1 MKGLVYFMQQIA
13 KQIAENATFQ
23 AFINCYIREVR
34 SGHWVKKEEWI
45 KEQRLSAL
53 ITEAHILELELPR
66 QNIRFAFGVE
76 YKSLVGRQVIG
87 TPLKYC
93 TKQKQWLVEDKL
105 TILITLIQELHCMAK
120 MDGCLKLS
128 SHYDELI
135 LRIIESYQTMAN
147 YIEKSLGGDKQ
158 PEASGTFIEA
168 EQSLL
173 LGHWLHPTPK
183 SRQGM
188 ADWQQTSFA
197 PELQGSFQLH
207 YFRVDRKMVK
217 ESSILEKSA
226 SDHIVQSLLKSQPD
240 FVTSEKNCFIP
251 VHPLQAQ
258 WLLQQQYVKKA
269 IAEGFI
275 KYEGALGAFYTATS
289 SIRTVYNSQEEMMY
303 KFSIPVKITNSLR
316 VNRTHELK
324 AGIAMAR
331 LMHKIDFL
339 QNHPSFQ
346 MIHDPAYMTVE
357 FPKQTE
363 SGFEVIF
370 RSNVFPEGQDEGIC
384 MIATLVQEP
393 LLEENS
399 KLCQLIM
406 KIAQSEFR
414 PLESV
419 SLDWFKDYWTCAI
432 EPLLRLYDENG
443 IALEAHQQNSLLN
456 ISSGYPTTY
465 YYRDNQGYYLSKAYK
480 DVLLSIEPSLHE
492 TEELF
497 YEDALIQDRFT
508 YYLFMNQ
515 LFPVISRFGADQL
528 INENVLLKWSIDQL
542 HLLEKEFT
550 GFGKAF
556 VRNILNQEELAFK
569 ANLLTRFHDV
579 DELEAELEQA
589 VYTKIPNPFVRQYE
603 EADYAAATAF
613 SF

>member
-13 KQIAENATFQ
+13 KQIAKNATFQ
-23 AFINCYIREVR
+23 AFMNCYIREVR

-53 ITEAHILELELPR
+53 ITEAYILELELPR

-76 YKSLVGRQVIG
+76 YKSLVGRQVFG
-87 TPLKYC
+87 ASLKYC

-105 TILITLIQELHCMAK
+105 TILITLIQELHCTTK

-128 SHYDELI
+128 SHFDELI
-135 LRIIESYQTMAN
+135 LRIIESYQTMAH
-147 YIEKSLGGDKQ
+147 YIEKSFEGDKQ
-158 PEASGTFIEA
+158 HRASDTFIEA

-207 YFRVDRKMVK
+207 YFRVDRKMVN
-217 ESSILEKSA
+217 EASVLEISA
-226 SDHIVQSLLKSQPD
+226 SEHIARSLIKSQPE
-240 FVTSEKNCFIP
+240 FVKSENVCYIP

-269 IAEGFI
+269 IAEDLI
-275 KYEGALGAFYTATS
+275 KYEGAQGAYYTATS
-289 SIRTVYNSQEEMMY
+289 SIRTVYNAHEEMMY

-331 LMHKIDFL
+331 LMKKIDFL
-339 QNHPSFQ
+339 QKHSSFQ
-346 MIHDPAYMTVE
+346 MMNDPAYMTIE
-357 FPKQTE
+357 FPNQTE

-370 RSNVFPEGQDEGIC
+370 RSNIFPKGHDEGIC

-393 LLEENS
+393 LLEEKS

-414 PLESV
+414 SLESV
-419 SLDWFKDYWTCAI
+419 SLDWFKVYWTNAI
-432 EPLLRLYDENG
+432 EPLLRLYDEHG

-497 YEDALIQDRFT
+497 YEDALIHDRFT

-515 LFPVISRFGADQL
+515 LFPVIARFGADQL
-528 INENVLLKWSIDQL
+528 INENELLKWSMDQL

-550 GFGKAF
+550 GFGKIF
-556 VRNILNQEELAFK
+556 VRNILKQEELAFK

-589 VYTKIPNPFVRQYE
+589 VYTKIPNPFVIQFE
-603 EADYAAATAF
+603 EAEYAAATAF
-613 SF
+613 S

>member
-1 MKGLVYFMQQIA
+1 MQQIA

-34 SGHWVKKEEWI
+34 SEHWVKKEEWI

-53 ITEAHILELELPR
+53 ITEAHIFELELPR

-105 TILITLIQELHCMAK
+105 SILITLIQELHWMAK
-120 MDGCLKLS
+120 GDSSLNFS
-128 SHYDELI
+128 SHFDELI

-147 YIEKSLGGDKQ
+147 YIEKSLEGDKQ
-158 PEASGTFIEA
+158 PGASGTFIEA

-207 YFRVDRKMVK
+207 YFRVDRKMVN
-217 ESSILEKSA
+217 ESSVLEKSA
-226 SDHIVQSLLKSQPD
+226 SDHIIQSLITSQPNIVASVKD
-240 FVTSEKNCFIP
+240 CFIP

-275 KYEGALGAFYTATS
+275 QYEGALGAFYTATS

-331 LMHKIDFL
+331 LMNKIDFL
-339 QNHPSFQ
+339 ENHPSFQ

-357 FPKQTE
+357 FPNKTE

-370 RSNVFPEGQDEGIC
+370 RSNVFPTGQDEGIC

-393 LLEENS
+393 LLEEKS

-406 KIAQSEFR
+406 KIGQSELR
-414 PLESV
+414 SLESV

-432 EPLLRLYDENG
+432 EPLLRLYDEHG

-480 DVLLSIEPSLHE
+480 DVLLAIEPSLHE

-528 INENVLLKWSIDQL
+528 INEKVLLKWSIEQL
-542 HLLEKEFT
+542 HLLENELT
-550 GFGKAF
+550 GFGKVF
-556 VRNILNQEELAFK
+556 VQNILNQEELAFK

-603 EADYAAATAF
+603 EVDYAAATAF

>member
-1 MKGLVYFMQQIA
+1 MQQIA
-13 KQIAENATFQ
+13 KQIAKNATFQ
-23 AFINCYIREVR
+23 AFMNCYIREVR

-53 ITEAHILELELPR
+53 ITEAYILELELPR

-76 YKSLVGRQVIG
+76 YKSLVGRQVFG
-87 TPLKYC
+87 ASLKYC

-105 TILITLIQELHCMAK
+105 TILITLIQELHCTTK

-128 SHYDELI
+128 SHFDELI
-135 LRIIESYQTMAN
+135 LRIIESYQTMAH
-147 YIEKSLGGDKQ
+147 YIEKSFEGDKQ
-158 PEASGTFIEA
+158 HRASDTFIEA

-207 YFRVDRKMVK
+207 YFRVDRKMVN
-217 ESSILEKSA
+217 EASVLEISA
-226 SDHIVQSLLKSQPD
+226 SEHIARSLIKSQPE
-240 FVTSEKNCFIP
+240 FVKSENVCYIP

-269 IAEGFI
+269 IAEDLI
-275 KYEGALGAFYTATS
+275 KYEGALGAYYTATS
-289 SIRTVYNSQEEMMY
+289 SIRTVYNAQEEMMY

-331 LMHKIDFL
+331 LMKKIDFL
-339 QNHPSFQ
+339 QKHSSFQ
-346 MIHDPAYMTVE
+346 MMNDPAYMTIE
-357 FPKQTE
+357 FPNQTE

-370 RSNVFPEGQDEGIC
+370 RSNIFPKGHDEGIC

-393 LLEENS
+393 LLEEKS

-414 PLESV
+414 SLESV
-419 SLDWFKDYWTCAI
+419 SLDWFKVYWTNAI
-432 EPLLRLYDENG
+432 EPLLRLYDEHG

-465 YYRDNQGYYLSKAYK
+465 YYRDNQGYYLSKANK

-497 YEDALIQDRFT
+497 YEDALIHDRFT

-515 LFPVISRFGADQL
+515 LFPVIARFGADQL
-528 INENVLLKWSIDQL
+528 INENELLKWSMDQL

-550 GFGKAF
+550 GFGKIF
-556 VRNILNQEELAFK
+556 VRNILKQEELAFK

-589 VYTKIPNPFVRQYE
+589 VYTKIPNPFVIQFE
-603 EADYAAATAF
+603 EAEYAAATAF
-613 SF
+613 S

>member
-1 MKGLVYFMQQIA
+1 MQQIA
-13 KQIAENATFQ
+13 KQIAKNATFQ
-23 AFINCYIREVR
+23 AFMNCYIREVR

-53 ITEAHILELELPR
+53 MTEAYILELELPR

-76 YKSLVGRQVIG
+76 YKSLVGRQVFG
-87 TPLKYC
+87 ASLKYC

-105 TILITLIQELHCMAK
+105 TILITLIQELHCTTK

-128 SHYDELI
+128 SHFDELI
-135 LRIIESYQTMAN
+135 LRIIESYQTMAH
-147 YIEKSLGGDKQ
+147 YIEKSFEGDKQ
-158 PEASGTFIEA
+158 HRASDTFIEA

-207 YFRVDRKMVK
+207 YFRVDRKMVN
-217 ESSILEKSA
+217 EASVLEISA
-226 SDHIVQSLLKSQPD
+226 SEHIARSLIKSQPE
-240 FVTSEKNCFIP
+240 FVKSENVCYIP

-269 IAEGFI
+269 IAEDLI
-275 KYEGALGAFYTATS
+275 KYEGALGAYYTATS
-289 SIRTVYNSQEEMMY
+289 SIRTVYNAQEEMMY

-331 LMHKIDFL
+331 LMKKIDFL
-339 QNHPSFQ
+339 QKHSSFQ
-346 MIHDPAYMTVE
+346 MMNDPAYMTIE
-357 FPKQTE
+357 FPNQTE

-370 RSNVFPEGQDEGIC
+370 RSNIFPKGHDEGIC

-393 LLEENS
+393 LLEEKS

-414 PLESV
+414 SLESV
-419 SLDWFKDYWTCAI
+419 SLDWFKVYWTNAI
-432 EPLLRLYDENG
+432 EPLLRLYDEHG

-497 YEDALIQDRFT
+497 YEDALIHDRFT

-515 LFPVISRFGADQL
+515 LFPVIARFGADQL
-528 INENVLLKWSIDQL
+528 INENELLKWSMDQL

-550 GFGKAF
+550 GFGKIF
-556 VRNILNQEELAFK
+556 VRNILKQEELAFK

-589 VYTKIPNPFVRQYE
+589 VYTKIPNPFVIQFE
-603 EADYAAATAF
+603 EAEYAAATAF
-613 SF
+613 S

>member
-1 MKGLVYFMQQIA
+1 MQQVA

-23 AFINCYIREVR
+23 AFMNCYIREVS

-45 KEQRLSAL
+45 KEQRLSIL
-53 ITEAHILELELPR
+53 ITEAHMLELELPM
-66 QNIRFAFGVE
+66 QNTRFAFGVE
-76 YKSLVGRQVIG
+76 YKSLVGRHTFGVA
-87 TPLKYC
+87 LKYC
-93 TKQKQWLVEDKL
+93 TKQKQWLLEDKL
-105 TILITLIQELHCMAK
+105 TILITLIQELHLMAK
-120 MDGCLKLS
+120 ADGCSELS
-128 SHYDELI
+128 SCFDELI

-147 YIEKSLGGDKQ
+147 YIEKSLEDKK
-158 PEASGTFIEA
+158 PNGANDTFIEA

-173 LGHWLHPTPK
+173 FGHWLHPTPK

-188 ADWQQTSFA
+188 ANWQQTSFA

-207 YFRVDRKMVK
+207 YFRVDRKIVK
-217 ESSILEKSA
+217 ESSVLERSA
-226 SDHIVQSLLKSQPD
+226 SELISQSLTKSQPD
-240 FVTSEKNCFIP
+240 FVKSEKDCLIP
-251 VHPLQAQ
+251 MHPLQAQ

-269 IAEGFI
+269 IAEGLI

-289 SIRTVYNSQEEMMY
+289 SIRTVYSSNEEMMY

-324 AGIAMAR
+324 AGIVMAR
-331 LMHKIDFL
+331 LMNKIDFL
-339 QNHPSFQ
+339 QNHSSFQ
-346 MIHDPAYMTVE
+346 MIDDPAYMTVE
-357 FPKQTE
+357 FPNQTE

-370 RSNVFPEGQDEGIC
+370 RSNIFPKGHDEGIC
-384 MIATLVQEP
+384 MIAALVQEP
-393 LLEENS
+393 LPKEKS
-399 KLCQLIM
+399 RLCQLIM
-406 KIAQSEFR
+406 KLAQSEFR
-414 PLESV
+414 SLESV
-419 SLDWFKDYWTCAI
+419 SLDWFKAYWKCAI
-432 EPLLRLYDENG
+432 ESLLRLYDEYG
-443 IALEAHQQNSLLN
+443 IALEAHQQNSVLD

-465 YYRDNQGYYLSKAYK
+465 YYRDNQGYYLSKTYK
-480 DVLLSIEPSLHE
+480 EELLSIEPSLHE

-497 YEDALIQDRFT
+497 YEDALIHDRFS

-528 INENVLLKWSIDQL
+528 VDEKVLLKWSIDQL

-550 GFGKAF
+550 GHGKAF
-556 VRNILNQEELAFK
+556 VRNILKQENLAFK

-589 VYTKIPNPFVRQYE
+589 VYTKIPNPFVLQYE
-603 EADYAAATAF
+603 EAEYAAATAF

>member
-13 KQIAENATFQ
+13 KQIAKNATFQ
-23 AFINCYIREVR
+23 AFMNCYIREVR

-53 ITEAHILELELPR
+53 ITEAYILELELPR

-76 YKSLVGRQVIG
+76 YKSLVGRQVFG
-87 TPLKYC
+87 ASLKYC

-105 TILITLIQELHCMAK
+105 TILITLIQELHCTTK

-128 SHYDELI
+128 SHFDELI
-135 LRIIESYQTMAN
+135 LRIIESYQTMAH
-147 YIEKSLGGDKQ
+147 YIEKSFEGDKQ
-158 PEASGTFIEA
+158 HRASDTFIEA

-207 YFRVDRKMVK
+207 YFRVDRKMVN
-217 ESSILEKSA
+217 EASVLEISA
-226 SDHIVQSLLKSQPD
+226 SEHIARSLIKSQPE
-240 FVTSEKNCFIP
+240 FVKSENVCYIP

-269 IAEGFI
+269 IAEDLI
-275 KYEGALGAFYTATS
+275 KYEGAQGAYYTATS
-289 SIRTVYNSQEEMMY
+289 SIRTVYNAHEEMMY

-331 LMHKIDFL
+331 LMKKIDFL
-339 QNHPSFQ
+339 QKHSSFQ
-346 MIHDPAYMTVE
+346 MMNDPAYMTIE
-357 FPKQTE
+357 FPNQTE

-370 RSNVFPEGQDEGIC
+370 RSNIFPKGHDEGIC

-393 LLEENS
+393 LLEEKS

-414 PLESV
+414 SLESV
-419 SLDWFKDYWTCAI
+419 SLDWFKVYWTNAI
-432 EPLLRLYDENG
+432 EPLLRLYDEHG

-497 YEDALIQDRFT
+497 YEDALIHDRFT

-515 LFPVISRFGADQL
+515 LFPVIARFGADQL
-528 INENVLLKWSIDQL
+528 INENELLKWSMDQL

-550 GFGKAF
+550 GFGKIF
-556 VRNILNQEELAFK
+556 VRNILKQEELAFK

-589 VYTKIPNPFVRQYE
+589 VYTKIPNPFVIQFE
-603 EADYAAATAF
+603 GAEYAAATAF
-613 SF
+613 S

>member
-1 MKGLVYFMQQIA
+1 MQQIA
-13 KQIAENATFQ
+13 KQIAKNATFQ
-23 AFINCYIREVR
+23 AFMNCYIREVR

-53 ITEAHILELELPR
+53 ITEAYILELELPR

-76 YKSLVGRQVIG
+76 YKSLVGRQVFG
-87 TPLKYC
+87 ASLKYC

-105 TILITLIQELHCMAK
+105 TILITLIQELHCTTK

-128 SHYDELI
+128 SHFDELI
-135 LRIIESYQTMAN
+135 LRIIESYQTMAH
-147 YIEKSLGGDKQ
+147 YIEKSFEGDKQ
-158 PEASGTFIEA
+158 HRASDTFIEA

-207 YFRVDRKMVK
+207 YFRVDRKMVN
-217 ESSILEKSA
+217 EASVLEISA
-226 SDHIVQSLLKSQPD
+226 SEHIARSLIKSQPE
-240 FVTSEKNCFIP
+240 FVKSENVCFIP

-269 IAEGFI
+269 IAEDLI
-275 KYEGALGAFYTATS
+275 KYEGALGAYYTATS
-289 SIRTVYNSQEEMMY
+289 SIRTVYNAQEEMMY

-331 LMHKIDFL
+331 LMKKIDFL
-339 QNHPSFQ
+339 QKHSSFQ
-346 MIHDPAYMTVE
+346 MMNDPAYMTIE
-357 FPKQTE
+357 FPNQTE

-370 RSNVFPEGQDEGIC
+370 RSNIFPKGHDEGIC

-393 LLEENS
+393 LLEEKS

-414 PLESV
+414 SLESV
-419 SLDWFKDYWTCAI
+419 SLDWFKVYWTNAI
-432 EPLLRLYDENG
+432 EPLLRLYDEHG

-497 YEDALIQDRFT
+497 YEDALIHDRFT

-515 LFPVISRFGADQL
+515 LFPVIARFGADQL
-528 INENVLLKWSIDQL
+528 INENELLKWSMDQL

-550 GFGKAF
+550 GFGKIF
-556 VRNILNQEELAFK
+556 VRNILKQEELAFK

-589 VYTKIPNPFVRQYE
+589 VYTKIPNPFVIQFE
-603 EADYAAATAF
+603 EAEYAAATAF
-613 SF
+613 S

>member
-1 MKGLVYFMQQIA
+1 VKGLVYFMQQIA
-13 KQIAENATFQ
+13 KQIAKNATFQ
-23 AFINCYIREVR
+23 AFMNCYIREVR

-53 ITEAHILELELPR
+53 ITEAYILELELPR

-76 YKSLVGRQVIG
+76 YKSLVGRQVFG
-87 TPLKYC
+87 ASLKYC

-105 TILITLIQELHCMAK
+105 TILITLIQELHCTTK

-128 SHYDELI
+128 SHFDELI
-135 LRIIESYQTMAN
+135 LRIIESYQTMAH
-147 YIEKSLGGDKQ
+147 YIEKSFEGDKQ
-158 PEASGTFIEA
+158 HRASDTFIEA

-217 ESSILEKSA
+217 EASVLEISA
-226 SDHIVQSLLKSQPD
+226 SEHIARSLIKSQPE
-240 FVTSEKNCFIP
+240 FVKSENVCFIP

-269 IAEGFI
+269 IAEDLI
-275 KYEGALGAFYTATS
+275 KYEGAQGAYYTATS
-289 SIRTVYNSQEEMMY
+289 SIRTVYNAQEEMMY

-331 LMHKIDFL
+331 LMKKIDFL
-339 QNHPSFQ
+339 QKHSSFQ
-346 MIHDPAYMTVE
+346 MMNDPAYMTIE
-357 FPKQTE
+357 FPNQTE

-370 RSNVFPEGQDEGIC
+370 RSNIFPKGHDEGIC

-393 LLEENS
+393 LLEEKS

-414 PLESV
+414 SLESV
-419 SLDWFKDYWTCAI
+419 SLDWFKVYWTNAI
-432 EPLLRLYDENG
+432 EPLLRLYDEHG

-497 YEDALIQDRFT
+497 YEDALIHDRFT

-515 LFPVISRFGADQL
+515 LFPVIARFGADQL
-528 INENVLLKWSIDQL
+528 INENELLKWSMDQL

-550 GFGKAF
+550 GFGKIF
-556 VRNILNQEELAFK
+556 VRNILKQEELAFK

-589 VYTKIPNPFVRQYE
+589 VYTKIPNPFVIQFE
-603 EADYAAATAF
+603 EAEYAAATAF
-613 SF
+613 S

>member
-1 MKGLVYFMQQIA
+1 MQQIA
-13 KQIAENATFQ
+13 KQIAKNATFQ
-23 AFINCYIREVR
+23 AFMNCYIREVR

-53 ITEAHILELELPR
+53 ITEAYILELELPR

-76 YKSLVGRQVIG
+76 YKSLVGRQVFG
-87 TPLKYC
+87 ASLKYC

-105 TILITLIQELHCMAK
+105 TILITLIQELHCTTK

-128 SHYDELI
+128 SHFDELI
-135 LRIIESYQTMAN
+135 LRIIESYQTMAH
-147 YIEKSLGGDKQ
+147 YIEKSFEGDKQ
-158 PEASGTFIEA
+158 HRASDTFIEE

-207 YFRVDRKMVK
+207 YFRVDRKMVN
-217 ESSILEKSA
+217 EASVLEISA
-226 SDHIVQSLLKSQPD
+226 SEHIARSLIKSQPE
-240 FVTSEKNCFIP
+240 FVKSENVCYIP

-269 IAEGFI
+269 IAEDLI
-275 KYEGALGAFYTATS
+275 KYEGALGAYYTATS
-289 SIRTVYNSQEEMMY
+289 SIRTVYNAQEEMMY

-331 LMHKIDFL
+331 LMKKIDFL
-339 QNHPSFQ
+339 QKHSSFQ
-346 MIHDPAYMTVE
+346 MMNDPAYMTIK
-357 FPKQTE
+357 FPNQTE

-370 RSNVFPEGQDEGIC
+370 RSNIFPKGHDEGIC

-393 LLEENS
+393 LLEEKS

-414 PLESV
+414 SLESV
-419 SLDWFKDYWTCAI
+419 SLDWFKVYWTNAI
-432 EPLLRLYDENG
+432 EPLLRLYDEHG

-497 YEDALIQDRFT
+497 YEDALIHDRFT

-515 LFPVISRFGADQL
+515 LFPVIARFGADQL
-528 INENVLLKWSIDQL
+528 INENELLKWSMDQL

-550 GFGKAF
+550 GFGKIF
-556 VRNILNQEELAFK
+556 VRNILKQEELAFK

-589 VYTKIPNPFVRQYE
+589 VYTKIPNPFVIQFE
-603 EADYAAATAF
+603 EAEYAAATAF
-613 SF
+613 S

>member
-1 MKGLVYFMQQIA
+1 MQQIA
-13 KQIAENATFQ
+13 KQIAKNATFQ
-23 AFINCYIREVR
+23 AFMNCYIREVR

-53 ITEAHILELELPR
+53 ITEAYILELELPR

-76 YKSLVGRQVIG
+76 YKSLVGRHVFG
-87 TPLKYC
+87 ASLKYC

-105 TILITLIQELHCMAK
+105 TILITLIQELHCTTK

-128 SHYDELI
+128 SHFDELI
-135 LRIIESYQTMAN
+135 LRIIESYQTMAH
-147 YIEKSLGGDKQ
+147 YIEKSFEGDKQ
-158 PEASGTFIEA
+158 HRASDTFIEA

-207 YFRVDRKMVK
+207 YFRVDRKMVN
-217 ESSILEKSA
+217 EASVLEISA
-226 SDHIVQSLLKSQPD
+226 SEHIARSLIKSQPE
-240 FVTSEKNCFIP
+240 FVKSENVCFIP

-269 IAEGFI
+269 IAEDLI
-275 KYEGALGAFYTATS
+275 KYEGALGAYYTATS
-289 SIRTVYNSQEEMMY
+289 SIRTVYNAQEEMMY

-331 LMHKIDFL
+331 LMKKIDFL
-339 QNHPSFQ
+339 QKHSSFQ
-346 MIHDPAYMTVE
+346 MMNDPAYMTIE
-357 FPKQTE
+357 FPNQTE

-370 RSNVFPEGQDEGIC
+370 RSNIFPKGHDEGIC

-393 LLEENS
+393 LLEEKS

-414 PLESV
+414 SLESV
-419 SLDWFKDYWTCAI
+419 SLDWFKVYWTNAI
-432 EPLLRLYDENG
+432 EPLLRLYDEHG

-497 YEDALIQDRFT
+497 YEDALIHDRFT

-515 LFPVISRFGADQL
+515 LFPVIARFGADQL
-528 INENVLLKWSIDQL
+528 INENELLKWSMDQL

-550 GFGKAF
+550 GFGKIF
-556 VRNILNQEELAFK
+556 VRNILKQEELAFK

-589 VYTKIPNPFVRQYE
+589 VYTKIPNPFVIQFE
-603 EADYAAATAF
+603 GAEYAAATAF
-613 SF
+613 S

>member
-13 KQIAENATFQ
+13 KQIAKNATFQ
-23 AFINCYIREVR
+23 AFMNCYIREVR

-53 ITEAHILELELPR
+53 ITEAYILELELPR

-76 YKSLVGRQVIG
+76 YKSLVGRHVFG
-87 TPLKYC
+87 ASLKYC

-105 TILITLIQELHCMAK
+105 TILITLIQELHCTTK

-128 SHYDELI
+128 SHFDELI
-135 LRIIESYQTMAN
+135 LRIIESYQTMAH
-147 YIEKSLGGDKQ
+147 YIEKSFEGDKQ
-158 PEASGTFIEA
+158 HRASDTFIEA

-207 YFRVDRKMVK
+207 YFRVDRKMVN
-217 ESSILEKSA
+217 EASVLEISA
-226 SDHIVQSLLKSQPD
+226 SEHIARSLIKSQPE
-240 FVTSEKNCFIP
+240 FVKSENVCFIP

-269 IAEGFI
+269 IAEDLI
-275 KYEGALGAFYTATS
+275 KYEGALGAYYTATS
-289 SIRTVYNSQEEMMY
+289 SIRTVYNAQEEMMY

-331 LMHKIDFL
+331 LMKKIDFL
-339 QNHPSFQ
+339 QKHSSFQ
-346 MIHDPAYMTVE
+346 MMNDPAYMTIE
-357 FPKQTE
+357 FPNQTE

-370 RSNVFPEGQDEGIC
+370 RSNIFPKGHDEGIC

-393 LLEENS
+393 LLEEKS

-414 PLESV
+414 SLESV
-419 SLDWFKDYWTCAI
+419 SLDWFKVYWTNAI
-432 EPLLRLYDENG
+432 EPLLRLYDEHG

-497 YEDALIQDRFT
+497 YEDALIHDRFT

-515 LFPVISRFGADQL
+515 LFPVIARFGADQL
-528 INENVLLKWSIDQL
+528 INENELLKWSMDQL

-550 GFGKAF
+550 GFGKIF
-556 VRNILNQEELAFK
+556 VRNILKQEELAFK

-589 VYTKIPNPFVRQYE
+589 VYTKIPNPFVIQFE
-603 EADYAAATAF
+603 GAEYAAATAF
-613 SF
+613 S

>member
-13 KQIAENATFQ
+13 KQIAKNATFQ
-23 AFINCYIREVR
+23 AFMNCYIREVR

-53 ITEAHILELELPR
+53 ITEAYILELELPR

-76 YKSLVGRQVIG
+76 YKSLVGRQVFG
-87 TPLKYC
+87 ASLKYC

-105 TILITLIQELHCMAK
+105 TILITLIQELHCTTK

-128 SHYDELI
+128 SHFDELI
-135 LRIIESYQTMAN
+135 LRIIESYQTMAH
-147 YIEKSLGGDKQ
+147 YIEKSFEGDKQ
-158 PEASGTFIEA
+158 HRASNTFIEA

-207 YFRVDRKMVK
+207 YFRVDRKMVN
-217 ESSILEKSA
+217 EASVLEISA
-226 SDHIVQSLLKSQPD
+226 SEHIARSLIKSQPE
-240 FVTSEKNCFIP
+240 FVKSENVCYIP

-269 IAEGFI
+269 IAEDLI
-275 KYEGALGAFYTATS
+275 KYEGALGAYYTATS
-289 SIRTVYNSQEEMMY
+289 SIRTVYNAQEEMMY

-331 LMHKIDFL
+331 LMKKIDFL
-339 QNHPSFQ
+339 QKHSSFQ
-346 MIHDPAYMTVE
+346 MMNDPAYMTIE
-357 FPKQTE
+357 FPNQTE

-370 RSNVFPEGQDEGIC
+370 RSNIFPKGHDEGIC

-393 LLEENS
+393 LLEEKS

-414 PLESV
+414 SLESV
-419 SLDWFKDYWTCAI
+419 SLDWFKVYWTNAI
-432 EPLLRLYDENG
+432 EPLLRLYDEHG

-497 YEDALIQDRFT
+497 YEDALIHDRFT

-515 LFPVISRFGADQL
+515 LFPVIARFGADQL
-528 INENVLLKWSIDQL
+528 INENELLKWSMDQL

-550 GFGKAF
+550 GFGKIF
-556 VRNILNQEELAFK
+556 VRNILKQEELAFK

-589 VYTKIPNPFVRQYE
+589 VYTKIPNPFVIQFE
-603 EADYAAATAF
+603 EAEYAAATAF
-613 SF
+613 S

>member
-1 MKGLVYFMQQIA
+1 MQQIA
-13 KQIAENATFQ
+13 KQIAKNATFQ
-23 AFINCYIREVR
+23 AFMNCYIREVR

-53 ITEAHILELELPR
+53 ITEAYILELELPR

-76 YKSLVGRQVIG
+76 YKSLVGRQVFG
-87 TPLKYC
+87 ASLKYC

-105 TILITLIQELHCMAK
+105 TILITLIQELHCTTK

-128 SHYDELI
+128 SHFDELI
-135 LRIIESYQTMAN
+135 LRIIESYQTMAH
-147 YIEKSLGGDKQ
+147 YIEKSFEGDKQ
-158 PEASGTFIEA
+158 HRASDTFIEA

-207 YFRVDRKMVK
+207 YFRVDRKMVN
-217 ESSILEKSA
+217 EASVLEISA
-226 SDHIVQSLLKSQPD
+226 SEHIARSLIKSQPE
-240 FVTSEKNCFIP
+240 FVKSENVCYIP

-269 IAEGFI
+269 IAEDLI
-275 KYEGALGAFYTATS
+275 KYEGALGAYYTATS
-289 SIRTVYNSQEEMMY
+289 SIRTVYNAQEEMMY

-331 LMHKIDFL
+331 LMKKIDFL
-339 QNHPSFQ
+339 QKHSSFQ
-346 MIHDPAYMTVE
+346 MMNDPAYMTIK
-357 FPKQTE
+357 FPNQTE

-370 RSNVFPEGQDEGIC
+370 RSNIFPKGHDEGIC

-393 LLEENS
+393 LLEEKS

-414 PLESV
+414 SLESV
-419 SLDWFKDYWTCAI
+419 SLDWFKVYWTNAI
-432 EPLLRLYDENG
+432 EPLLRLYDEHG

-497 YEDALIQDRFT
+497 YEDALIHDRFT

-515 LFPVISRFGADQL
+515 LFPVIARFGADQL
-528 INENVLLKWSIDQL
+528 INENELLKWSMDQL

-550 GFGKAF
+550 GFGKIF
-556 VRNILNQEELAFK
+556 VRNILKQEELAFK

-589 VYTKIPNPFVRQYE
+589 VYTKIPNPFVIQFE
-603 EADYAAATAF
+603 EAEYAAATAF
-613 SF
+613 S

>member
-1 MKGLVYFMQQIA
+1 MQQIA
-13 KQIAENATFQ
+13 KQIAKNATFQ
-23 AFINCYIREVR
+23 AFMNCYIREVR

-53 ITEAHILELELPR
+53 ITEAYILELELPR

-76 YKSLVGRQVIG
+76 YKSLVGRHVFG
-87 TPLKYC
+87 ASLKYC

-105 TILITLIQELHCMAK
+105 TILITLIQELHCTTK

-128 SHYDELI
+128 SHFDELI
-135 LRIIESYQTMAN
+135 LRIIESYQTMAH
-147 YIEKSLGGDKQ
+147 YIEKSFEGDKQ
-158 PEASGTFIEA
+158 HRASDTFIEA

-207 YFRVDRKMVK
+207 YFRVDRKMVN
-217 ESSILEKSA
+217 EASVLEISA
-226 SDHIVQSLLKSQPD
+226 SEHIARSLIKSQPE
-240 FVTSEKNCFIP
+240 FVKSENVCFIP

-269 IAEGFI
+269 IAEDLI
-275 KYEGALGAFYTATS
+275 KYEGALGAYYTATS
-289 SIRTVYNSQEEMMY
+289 SIRTVYNAQEEMMY

-331 LMHKIDFL
+331 LMKKIDFL
-339 QNHPSFQ
+339 QKHSSFQ
-346 MIHDPAYMTVE
+346 MMNDPAYMTIE
-357 FPKQTE
+357 FPNQTE

-370 RSNVFPEGQDEGIC
+370 RSNIFPKGHDEGIC

-393 LLEENS
+393 LLEEKS

-414 PLESV
+414 SLESV
-419 SLDWFKDYWTCAI
+419 SLDWFKVYWTNAI
-432 EPLLRLYDENG
+432 EPLLRLYDEHG

-497 YEDALIQDRFT
+497 YEDALIHDRFT

-515 LFPVISRFGADQL
+515 LFPVIARFGADQL
-528 INENVLLKWSIDQL
+528 INENELLKWSMDQL

-550 GFGKAF
+550 GFGKIF
-556 VRNILNQEELAFK
+556 VRNILKQEELAFK

-589 VYTKIPNPFVRQYE
+589 VYTKIPNPFVIQFE
-603 EADYAAATAF
+603 EAEYAAATAF
-613 SF
+613 S

>member
-13 KQIAENATFQ
+13 KQIAKNATFQ
-23 AFINCYIREVR
+23 AFMNCYIREVR

-53 ITEAHILELELPR
+53 ITEAYILELELPR

-76 YKSLVGRQVIG
+76 YKSLVGRHVFG
-87 TPLKYC
+87 ASLKYC

-105 TILITLIQELHCMAK
+105 TILITLIQELHCTTK

-128 SHYDELI
+128 SHFDELI
-135 LRIIESYQTMAN
+135 LRIIESYQTMAH
-147 YIEKSLGGDKQ
+147 YIEKSFEGDKQ
-158 PEASGTFIEA
+158 HRASDTFIEA

-207 YFRVDRKMVK
+207 YFRVDRKMVN
-217 ESSILEKSA
+217 EASVLEISA
-226 SDHIVQSLLKSQPD
+226 SEHIARSLIKSQPE
-240 FVTSEKNCFIP
+240 FVKSENVCYIP

-269 IAEGFI
+269 IAEDLI
-275 KYEGALGAFYTATS
+275 KYEGALGAYYTATS
-289 SIRTVYNSQEEMMY
+289 SIRTVYNAQEEMMY

-331 LMHKIDFL
+331 LMKKIDFL
-339 QNHPSFQ
+339 QKHSSFQ
-346 MIHDPAYMTVE
+346 MMNDPAYMTIE
-357 FPKQTE
+357 FPNQTE

-370 RSNVFPEGQDEGIC
+370 RSNIFPKGHDEGIC

-393 LLEENS
+393 LLEEKS

-414 PLESV
+414 SLESV
-419 SLDWFKDYWTCAI
+419 SLDWFKVYWTNAI
-432 EPLLRLYDENG
+432 EPLLRLYDEHG

-456 ISSGYPTTY
+456 ISSGYPTKY

-497 YEDALIQDRFT
+497 YEDALIHDRFT

-515 LFPVISRFGADQL
+515 LFPVIARFGADQL
-528 INENVLLKWSIDQL
+528 INENELLKWSMDQL

-550 GFGKAF
+550 GFGKIF
-556 VRNILNQEELAFK
+556 VRNILKQEELAFK

-589 VYTKIPNPFVRQYE
+589 VYTKIPNPFVIQFE
-603 EADYAAATAF
+603 EAEYAAATAF
-613 SF
+613 S

>member
-1 MKGLVYFMQQIA
+1 MQQIA
-13 KQIAENATFQ
+13 KQIAKNATFQ
-23 AFINCYIREVR
+23 AFMNCYIREVR

-53 ITEAHILELELPR
+53 ITEAYILELELPR

-76 YKSLVGRQVIG
+76 YKSLVGRQVFG
-87 TPLKYC
+87 ASLKYC

-105 TILITLIQELHCMAK
+105 TILITLIQELHCTTK

-128 SHYDELI
+128 SHFDELI
-135 LRIIESYQTMAN
+135 LRIIESYQTMAH
-147 YIEKSLGGDKQ
+147 YIEKSFEGDKQ
-158 PEASGTFIEA
+158 HRASDTFIEA

-207 YFRVDRKMVK
+207 YFRVDRKMVN
-217 ESSILEKSA
+217 EASVLEISA
-226 SDHIVQSLLKSQPD
+226 SEHIARSLIKSQPE
-240 FVTSEKNCFIP
+240 FVKSENVCYIP

-269 IAEGFI
+269 IADDLI
-275 KYEGALGAFYTATS
+275 KYEGALGAYYTATS
-289 SIRTVYNSQEEMMY
+289 SIRTVYNAQEEMMY

-331 LMHKIDFL
+331 LMKKIDFL
-339 QNHPSFQ
+339 QKHSSFQ
-346 MIHDPAYMTVE
+346 MMNDPAYMTIK
-357 FPKQTE
+357 FPNQTE

-370 RSNVFPEGQDEGIC
+370 RSNIFPKGHDEGIC

-393 LLEENS
+393 LLEEKS

-414 PLESV
+414 SLESV
-419 SLDWFKDYWTCAI
+419 SLDWFKVYWTNAI
-432 EPLLRLYDENG
+432 EPLLRLYDEHG

-497 YEDALIQDRFT
+497 YEDALIHDRFT

-515 LFPVISRFGADQL
+515 LFPVIARFGADQL
-528 INENVLLKWSIDQL
+528 INENELLKWSMDQL

-550 GFGKAF
+550 GFGKIF
-556 VRNILNQEELAFK
+556 VRNILKQEELAFK

-589 VYTKIPNPFVRQYE
+589 VYTKIPNPFVIQFE
-603 EADYAAATAF
+603 EAEYAAATAF
-613 SF
+613 S

>member
-1 MKGLVYFMQQIA
+1 MQQIA
-13 KQIAENATFQ
+13 KQIAKNATFQ
-23 AFINCYIREVR
+23 AFMNCYIREVR

-53 ITEAHILELELPR
+53 ITEAYILELELPR

-76 YKSLVGRQVIG
+76 YKSLVGRQVFG
-87 TPLKYC
+87 ASLKYC

-105 TILITLIQELHCMAK
+105 TILITLIQELHCTTK

-128 SHYDELI
+128 SHFDELI
-135 LRIIESYQTMAN
+135 LRIIESYQTMAH
-147 YIEKSLGGDKQ
+147 YIEKSFEGDKQ
-158 PEASGTFIEA
+158 HRASDTFIEA

-217 ESSILEKSA
+217 EASVLEISA
-226 SDHIVQSLLKSQPD
+226 SEHIARSLIKSQPE
-240 FVTSEKNCFIP
+240 FVKSENVCFIP

-269 IAEGFI
+269 IAEDLI
-275 KYEGALGAFYTATS
+275 KYEGALGAYYTATS
-289 SIRTVYNSQEEMMY
+289 SIRTVYNAQEEMMY

-331 LMHKIDFL
+331 LMKKIDFL
-339 QNHPSFQ
+339 QKHSSFQ
-346 MIHDPAYMTVE
+346 MMNDPAYMTIE
-357 FPKQTE
+357 FPNQTE

-370 RSNVFPEGQDEGIC
+370 RSNIFPKGHDEGIC

-393 LLEENS
+393 LLEEKS

-414 PLESV
+414 SLESV
-419 SLDWFKDYWTCAI
+419 SLDWFKVYWTNAI
-432 EPLLRLYDENG
+432 EPLLRLYDEHG

-497 YEDALIQDRFT
+497 YEDALIHDRFT

-515 LFPVISRFGADQL
+515 LFPVIARFGADQL
-528 INENVLLKWSIDQL
+528 INENELLKWSMDQL

-550 GFGKAF
+550 GFGKIF
-556 VRNILNQEELAFK
+556 VRNILKQEELAFK

-589 VYTKIPNPFVRQYE
+589 VYTKIPNPFVIQFE
-603 EADYAAATAF
+603 EAEYAAATAF
-613 SF
+613 S

>member
-1 MKGLVYFMQQIA
+1 MQQVA

-23 AFINCYIREVR
+23 AFMNCYIREVS
-34 SGHWVKKEEWI
+34 SGHWVRKEEWI
-45 KEQRLSAL
+45 KEQRLTNL
-53 ITEAHILELELPR
+53 VTEEHMLEMELPI
-66 QNIRFAFGVE
+66 QNIRFAFGME
-76 YKSLVGRQVIG
+76 YKSLVGRHLFGVS
-87 TPLKYC
+87 LKYC

-105 TILITLIQELHCMAK
+105 TILITFIQELHFMAK
-120 MDGCLKLS
+120 ADGCHGLS
-128 SHYDELI
+128 SHFDELI

-147 YIEKSLGGDKQ
+147 YIEKRLEDKKQ
-158 PEASGTFIEA
+158 NEENSTFIDA

-188 ADWQQTSFA
+188 PDWQQTSFA

-207 YFRVDRKMVK
+207 YFRVDRKNVK

-226 SDHIVQSLLKSQPD
+226 SEHISQSLIKSQPE
-240 FVTSEKNCFIP
+240 FVMSEKDCLIP
-251 VHPLQAQ
+251 MHPLQAQ
-258 WLLQQQYVKKA
+258 WLLQQQYVKEA
-269 IAEGFI
+269 IAEGWI

-289 SIRTVYNSQEEMMY
+289 SIRTVYSSNEEMMY

-316 VNRTHELK
+316 VTRTHELK
-324 AGIAMAR
+324 AGIVMAR
-331 LMHKIDFL
+331 LMNKIDFL
-339 QNHPSFQ
+339 QNHPSFR
-346 MIHDPAYMTVE
+346 MIDDPAYMTVE
-357 FPKQTE
+357 FPNQTE

-370 RSNVFPEGQDEGIC
+370 RSNVFPKGHDDGIC

-393 LLEENS
+393 LPNEKS

-406 KIAQSEFR
+406 KIAQSELR
-414 PLESV
+414 SVESV
-419 SLDWFKDYWTCAI
+419 SLEWFKVYWKCSI
-432 EPLLRLYDENG
+432 ESLLRLYDENG

-465 YYRDNQGYYLSKAYK
+465 YYRDNQGYYLSKTYK
-480 DVLLSIEPSLHE
+480 EVLLSIEPSLHE

-497 YEDALIQDRFT
+497 YEDALIHDRFT

-528 INENVLLKWSIDQL
+528 IDEKILLKWSIDQL

-556 VRNILNQEELAFK
+556 VHNILKQEELAFK

-589 VYTKIPNPFVRQYE
+589 VYTKIPNPFILQYE
-603 EADYAAATAF
+603 EAEYEAATAL

>member
-13 KQIAENATFQ
+13 KQIAKNATFQ
-23 AFINCYIREVR
+23 AFMNCYIREVR

-53 ITEAHILELELPR
+53 ITEAYILELELPR

-76 YKSLVGRQVIG
+76 YKSLVGRHVFG
-87 TPLKYC
+87 ASLKYC

-105 TILITLIQELHCMAK
+105 TILITLIQELHCTTK

-128 SHYDELI
+128 SHFDELI
-135 LRIIESYQTMAN
+135 LRIIESYQTMAH
-147 YIEKSLGGDKQ
+147 YIEKSFEGDKQ
-158 PEASGTFIEA
+158 HRASDTFIEA

-207 YFRVDRKMVK
+207 YFRVDRKMVN
-217 ESSILEKSA
+217 EASVLEISA
-226 SDHIVQSLLKSQPD
+226 SEHIARSLIKSQPE
-240 FVTSEKNCFIP
+240 FVKSENVCFIP

-269 IAEGFI
+269 IAEDLI
-275 KYEGALGAFYTATS
+275 KYEGALGTYYTATS
-289 SIRTVYNSQEEMMY
+289 SIRTVYNAQEEMMY

-331 LMHKIDFL
+331 LMKKIDFL
-339 QNHPSFQ
+339 QKHSSFQ
-346 MIHDPAYMTVE
+346 MMNDPAYMTIE
-357 FPKQTE
+357 FPNQTE

-370 RSNVFPEGQDEGIC
+370 RSNIFPKGHDEGIC

-393 LLEENS
+393 LLEEKS

-414 PLESV
+414 SLESV
-419 SLDWFKDYWTCAI
+419 SLDWFKVYWTNAI
-432 EPLLRLYDENG
+432 EPLLRLYDEHG

-497 YEDALIQDRFT
+497 YEDALIHDRFT

-515 LFPVISRFGADQL
+515 LFPVIARFGADQL
-528 INENVLLKWSIDQL
+528 INENELLKWSMDQL

-550 GFGKAF
+550 GFGKIF
-556 VRNILNQEELAFK
+556 VRNILKQEELAFK

-589 VYTKIPNPFVRQYE
+589 VYTKIPNPFVIQFE
-603 EADYAAATAF
+603 EAEYAAATAF
-613 SF
+613 S

>member
-1 MKGLVYFMQQIA
+1 MQQIA
-13 KQIAENATFQ
+13 KQIAKNATFQ
-23 AFINCYIREVR
+23 AFMNCYIREVR

-53 ITEAHILELELPR
+53 ITEAYILELELPR

-76 YKSLVGRQVIG
+76 YKSLVGRQVFG
-87 TPLKYC
+87 ASLKYC

-105 TILITLIQELHCMAK
+105 TILITLIQELHCTTK

-128 SHYDELI
+128 SHFDELI
-135 LRIIESYQTMAN
+135 LRIIESYQTMAH
-147 YIEKSLGGDKQ
+147 YIEKSFEGDKQ
-158 PEASGTFIEA
+158 HRASDTFIEA

-207 YFRVDRKMVK
+207 YFRVDRKMVN
-217 ESSILEKSA
+217 EASVLEISA
-226 SDHIVQSLLKSQPD
+226 SEHIARSLIKSQPE
-240 FVTSEKNCFIP
+240 FVKSENVCFIP

-269 IAEGFI
+269 IAEDLI
-275 KYEGALGAFYTATS
+275 KYEGALGAYYTATS
-289 SIRTVYNSQEEMMY
+289 SIRTVYNAQEEMMY

-331 LMHKIDFL
+331 LMKKIDFL
-339 QNHPSFQ
+339 QKHSSFQ
-346 MIHDPAYMTVE
+346 MMNDPAYMTIE
-357 FPKQTE
+357 FPNQTE

-370 RSNVFPEGQDEGIC
+370 RSNIFPKGHDEGIC

-393 LLEENS
+393 LLEEKS

-414 PLESV
+414 SLESV
-419 SLDWFKDYWTCAI
+419 SLDWFKVYWTNAI
-432 EPLLRLYDENG
+432 EPLLRLYDEHG

-497 YEDALIQDRFT
+497 YEDALIHDRFT

-515 LFPVISRFGADQL
+515 LFPVIARFGADQL
-528 INENVLLKWSIDQL
+528 INENELLKWSMDQL

-550 GFGKAF
+550 GFGKIF

-589 VYTKIPNPFVRQYE
+589 VYTKIPNPFVIQFE
-603 EADYAAATAF
+603 EAEYAAATAF
-613 SF
+613 S

>member
-13 KQIAENATFQ
+13 KQIAKNATFQ
-23 AFINCYIREVR
+23 AFMNCYIREVR

-53 ITEAHILELELPR
+53 ITEAYILELELPR

-76 YKSLVGRQVIG
+76 YKSLVGRQVFG
-87 TPLKYC
+87 ASLKYC

-105 TILITLIQELHCMAK
+105 TILITLIQELHCTTK

-128 SHYDELI
+128 SHFDELI
-135 LRIIESYQTMAN
+135 LRIIESYQTMAH
-147 YIEKSLGGDKQ
+147 YIEKSFEGDKQ
-158 PEASGTFIEA
+158 HRASDTFIEA

-207 YFRVDRKMVK
+207 YFRVDRKMVN
-217 ESSILEKSA
+217 EASVLEISA
-226 SDHIVQSLLKSQPD
+226 SEHIARSLIKSQPE
-240 FVTSEKNCFIP
+240 FVKSENVCYIP

-269 IAEGFI
+269 IAEDLI
-275 KYEGALGAFYTATS
+275 KYEGAQGAYYTATS
-289 SIRTVYNSQEEMMY
+289 SIRTVYNAQEEMMY

-331 LMHKIDFL
+331 LMKKIDFL
-339 QNHPSFQ
+339 QKHSSFQ
-346 MIHDPAYMTVE
+346 MMNDPAYMTIE
-357 FPKQTE
+357 FPNQTE

-370 RSNVFPEGQDEGIC
+370 RSNIFPKGHDEGIC

-393 LLEENS
+393 LLEEKS
-399 KLCQLIM
+399 KLCHLIM

-414 PLESV
+414 SLESV
-419 SLDWFKDYWTCAI
+419 SLDWFKVYWTNAI
-432 EPLLRLYDENG
+432 EPLLRLYDEHG

-497 YEDALIQDRFT
+497 YEDALIHDRFT

-515 LFPVISRFGADQL
+515 LFPVIARFGADQL
-528 INENVLLKWSIDQL
+528 INENELLKWSMDQL

-550 GFGKAF
+550 GFGKIF
-556 VRNILNQEELAFK
+556 VRNILKQEELAFK

-589 VYTKIPNPFVRQYE
+589 VYTKIPNPFVIQFE
-603 EADYAAATAF
+603 EAEYAAATAF
-613 SF
+613 S

>member
-13 KQIAENATFQ
+13 KQIAKNATFQ
-23 AFINCYIREVR
+23 AFMNCYIREVR

-53 ITEAHILELELPR
+53 ITEAYILELELPR

-76 YKSLVGRQVIG
+76 YKSLVGRQVFG
-87 TPLKYC
+87 ASLKYC

-105 TILITLIQELHCMAK
+105 TILITLIQELHCTTK

-128 SHYDELI
+128 SHFDELI
-135 LRIIESYQTMAN
+135 LRIIESYQTMAH
-147 YIEKSLGGDKQ
+147 YIEKSFEGDKLHR
-158 PEASGTFIEA
+158 ASDTFIEA

-207 YFRVDRKMVK
+207 YFRVDRKMVN
-217 ESSILEKSA
+217 EASVLEISA
-226 SDHIVQSLLKSQPD
+226 SEHIARSLIKSQPE
-240 FVTSEKNCFIP
+240 FVKSENVCFIP

-269 IAEGFI
+269 IAEDLI
-275 KYEGALGAFYTATS
+275 KYEGAQGAYYTATS
-289 SIRTVYNSQEEMMY
+289 SIRTVYNAQEEMMY

-331 LMHKIDFL
+331 LMKKIDFL
-339 QNHPSFQ
+339 QKHSSFQ
-346 MIHDPAYMTVE
+346 MMNDPAYMTIE
-357 FPKQTE
+357 FPNQTE

-370 RSNVFPEGQDEGIC
+370 RSNIFPKGHDEGIC

-393 LLEENS
+393 LLEEKS

-414 PLESV
+414 SLESV
-419 SLDWFKDYWTCAI
+419 SLDWFKVYWTNAI
-432 EPLLRLYDENG
+432 EPLLRLYDEHG

-497 YEDALIQDRFT
+497 YEDALIHDRFT

-515 LFPVISRFGADQL
+515 LFPVIARFGADQL
-528 INENVLLKWSIDQL
+528 INENELLKWSMDQL

-550 GFGKAF
+550 GFGKIF
-556 VRNILNQEELAFK
+556 VRNILKQEELAFK

-589 VYTKIPNPFVRQYE
+589 VYTKIPNPFVIQFE
-603 EADYAAATAF
+603 EAEYAAATAF
-613 SF
+613 S